1 MPKWLI
7 LLSVLCFVFVR
18 EAQGGLRS
26 RFLRKPIYVK
36 NEAADPGEPLFLTPY
51 VKKQEFQTG
60 KVVIQYCNVTQSR
73 HVDQWSWITMAC
85 TGSSSAGEFRLTC

>member
-1 MPKWLI
+1 MPKWLT
-7 LLSVLCFVFVR
+7 LLSVLCFVFVK

-26 RFLRKPIYVK
+26 QFLRKPIYVK

-73 HVDQWSWITMAC
+73 HVELINGLGLRWRARGVAQLVN
-85 TGSSSAGEFRLTC
+85 SA